1 MAIKGKT
8 ILCMLFFVATNLGV
22 FAQSG
27 DSTAKSIAKIK
38 RDAQYLYAEATMKVA
53 SEAVD
58 GAKAILETM
67 VGEWVRKMY
76 PDEDIEVCIVKAKE
90 HCQQL
95 QTQRGDY
102 YRAFVYVKKSDI
114 MAVSDKNEVNVFKVQ
129 PIGEGS
135 TLVASD
141 SAIYDLP
148 SNYVTTTIVLTDE
161 ERRMLCIRRFSDIE
175 PYVKGLK
182 STGVLCD
189 YGKYATLP
197 VGAACHLFVYNREG
211 DIIALLRSDGNE
223 QVNLRTL
230 QQDDIKRYKNCG
242 AFWLLLKTTSL

>member
-1 MAIKGKT
+1 MAINCKT
-8 ILCMLFFVATNLGV
+8 ILCMLFCVATNLGV

-27 DSTAKSIAKIK
+27 DSTAKNIAKIK
-38 RDAQYLYAEATMKVA
+38 RDAQYLYAEATMKEA

-67 VGEWVRKMY
+67 VGEWVRKTY

-90 HCQQL
+90 NCQQL

-114 MAVSDKNEVNVFKVQ
+114 MAVSDKNEVNVFNVR
-129 PIGEGS
+129 PVGEGS
-135 TLVASD
+135 SLVASD
-141 SAIYDLP
+141 SAINNLP
-148 SNYVTTTIVLTDE
+148 SNNVTTTITLTDD
-161 ERRMLCIRRFSDIE
+161 ERQMLYVRRFSDIE

-182 STGVLCD
+182 SAGKLSN

-197 VGAACHLFVYNREG
+197 VGMACHLLVYNREG
-211 DIIALLRSDGNE
+211 DIVALLRSDGKE

-242 AFWLLLKTTSL
+242 AIWLLLKTTSL